1 MKYIKHLILFSFF
14 LTTSAFATVHLN
26 MEPITAPPEP
36 NAIPLGTPKADNPVA
51 ESWFSDRGQRVA
63 RNISVATIT
72 PFLPTTSNGQKI
84 PAVIILPGGAF
95 SQLSLDNEGWPVAQ
109 YFADRG
115 IAAFVVKYR
124 LNPSSESLDDY
135 KQKVIGEIEKI
146 VRGEARADLPTPQHA
161 VDDAK
166 AAMDFVL
173 VNAQK
178 WSIDKKRIGY
188 IGFSAGAMASLTAV
202 IQSDAAQMPA
212 FLGLI
217 YGPMESVTVPEN
229 APPLFLA
236 LSADDPLFGRQGFGI
251 VKSWQKSDTPVE
263 LHFFQNGGH
272 GFGMGLPNTTTLA
285 WVEQFMLWLQINKI
299 STNE

>member
-1 MKYIKHLILFSFF
+1 MRLIPFLPLLLAFS
-14 LTTSAFATVHLN
+14 SANLFATVHLN
-26 MEPITAPPEP
+26 MEPINTPDEP
-36 NAIPLGTPKADNPVA
+36 NAIVLGTPTLENPA
-51 ESWFSDRGQRVA
+51 SESWFQDRGQRVA
-63 RNISVATIT
+63 RNISIAKIT
-72 PFLPTTSNGQKI
+72 PYIPPNPDNKKLPAI
-84 PAVIILPGGAF
+84 IILPGGAF

-109 YFADRG
+109 YFAERG

-135 KQKVIGEIEKI
+135 KKKVIGEIEKI

-166 AAMDFVL
+166 AAMNFVL
-173 VNAQK
+173 SNAQK

-188 IGFSAGAMASLTAV
+188 IGFSAGAMTSLTAV
-202 IQSDAAQMPA
+202 TQSDAAQMPA

-251 VKSWQKSDTPVE
+251 VKSWQKNNTPVE

-285 WVEQFMLWLQINKI
+285 WVEQFMLWLQINQI
-299 STNE
+299 TTNE